1 MVNISIIGALYIYN
15 YFALTY
21 LLTIGTIYFVLCFV
35 SFKTIRK
42 YSAKVSYID
51 IKDLFRYGN
60 TKAVSVIVPAYNEG
74 NSIINSTS
82 AFLQLEYPDFHVI
95 VVNDGSKDDTL
106 NNLISHFSMK
116 RVPYGMVDSIDT
128 MPVRG
133 FYRSKEHPS
142 LLVIDKENGG
152 KADAI
157 NTGINASKDP
167 LICVIDADS
176 ILERDCLLKVVRPF
190 VEDENVIAVGGIVR
204 IANGCKV
211 EQGRVLEIAPP
222 KKFIGKFQVVE
233 YLRAFLFGRTGFD
246 AVNAMLIISGA
257 FGCFSKDA
265 VLKVGGY
272 RAGCIGEDMELVVR
286 MHKILRRQN
295 PNTRITFVPDPVC
308 WTEAPETLK
317 VLRSQRVRWQ
327 KGTIQSIMLHK
338 DMFLNTDYGWVGFF
352 AFPYFVIFEMLGPFV
367 EFSGYIVFILSAL
380 FGIVSLPFAIMF
392 LTVAVLYGMVLSI
405 TSVILE
411 ELSFKKY
418 PKTSHLLHLFCA
430 AFLENIGYRQLQ
442 TWWRFRATIEYAF
455 GSRGWGKMEKKGVG
469 K

>member
-1 MVNISIIGALYIYN
+1 MDIIGALQIYN
-15 YFALTY
+15 YLALIY
-21 LLTIGTIYFVLCFV
+21 LLIIGTIYFILCFV
-35 SFKTIRK
+35 SFKVIRR
-42 YSAKVSYID
+42 YTRKVTYID

-60 TKAVSVIVPAYNEG
+60 IKAISVIVPAYNEG

-106 NNLISHFSMK
+106 HNLISHFSMK

-133 FYRSKEHPS
+133 FYKSKEYPS

-190 VEDENVIAVGGIVR
+190 IEDENVVAVGGIVR

-222 KKFIGKFQVVE
+222 KKCIGKFQVVE

-246 AVNAMLIISGA
+246 SVNAMLIISGA

-265 VLKVGGY
+265 VVKVGGY
-272 RAGCIGEDMELVVR
+272 RAGCIGEDMEIVVR
-286 MHKILRRQN
+286 MHKILRRNN
-295 PNTRITFVPDPVC
+295 PNARITFVPDPVC

-317 VLRSQRVRWQ
+317 VLKSQRIRWQ
-327 KGTIQSIMLHK
+327 KGTIQTMLLHK
-338 DMFLNTDYGWVGFF
+338 DMFLNADYGWVGFF
-352 AFPYFVIFEMLGPFV
+352 AFPYFVIFEMLGPLV
-367 EFSGYIVFILSAL
+367 EFSGYFVFVLSAL
-380 FGIVSLPFAIMF
+380 FGIISLPFAITF
-392 LTVAVLYGMVLSI
+392 LAVAILYGVALSI

-430 AFLENIGYRQLQ
+430 AFFENIGYRQLQ
-442 TWWRFRATIEYAF
+442 TWWRFRATIEYVF
-455 GSRGWGKMEKKGVG
+455 GSRGWGKMEKKGLG